1 MPIVWAICRRD
12 LVAAFTAP
20 MAWLVLAC
28 WTMLVNGVFMWTLY
42 QVHNTAGA
50 SVPLFSTSFT
60 WGVFFLVL
68 LAPAITMGSFT
79 QERAQGSM
87 QLLLTVP
94 IREWQLVLG
103 KFSASFAVLLSL
115 VVATAVQPITL
126 LFISE
131 VHLPQLVAGYLGL
144 VLACGLFAA
153 LGVWISLLV
162 DTAIVAYVITFA
174 VIAILVMLG
183 VLAGPGWHGAIGES
197 MGLTS
202 RSGPFF
208 RGEVRLGGVIWFV
221 SLTAAALVMAHAAL
235 TARRIHG

>member
-42 QVHNTAGA
+42 KVHNTAGA

-103 KFSASFAVLLSL
+103 KFCASFGVLLSL

-126 LFISE
+126 LFVSE

-174 VIAILVMLG
+174 AIAVLVMLG
-183 VLAGPGWHGAIGES
+183 VLAGPGWHGAIGEV

-208 RGEVRLGGVIWFV
+208 RGEVRLGGVVWFL
-221 SLTAAALVMAHAAL
+221 SLTAGALVMAHAAL